1 MSQTIKQTSL
11 LTMRY
16 LNSLRLIVLLS
27 VLAGTKTQAN
37 SQEFSSNPQIEV
49 RVADRVVGK
58 TPTIIGINTGDM
70 PQGSAFPEWVRSLG
84 VNGARLRLN
93 VDPERSEDPKISSA
107 TDLARKA
114 KELRAQAENKT
125 PLLWRY
131 PSKMSAESLRSLR
144 ESKIELLA
152 TITCPYAFKLL
163 KSDGK
168 TNWSNAW
175 SFWEAYYAQAYQLAT
190 QHQVRRYQLFNEPNH
205 KESAKLTQDEYAV
218 RMVIGTDAIQA
229 AFSDAAQTTKTD
241 LSPLISA
248 PCTAGISNFKS
259 SGKPDE
265 RDSTIGW
272 GELSMRDR
280 HRRIDGKEDSAYDQ
294 FQQYA
299 VQHYSTNPD
308 STLEK
313 LRELQG
319 EVRKA
324 NRGKDLPLI
333 MSEYNIHTA
342 RDFAKKETTMDSPEE
357 FSNLGSMAVTIAESS
372 LEELYFFRLTLSQNL
387 DDGQVKKN
395 GVHHVNE
402 DLIVPEITGSTRAAE
417 VIRLATSTLTGGRER
432 LATQVEDKLRVTAT
446 RQKDEFRVLLARTN
460 QTSQPQVQ
468 ITLPTRVSGSLVT
481 WEAVT
486 SETFGNCQIL
496 SSNQS
501 GKGWQVDLPSQSVGL
516 LTLRSFSGIKP
527 EALPSTS
534 ATSTSGS
541 VLQSGGTDLAQTLFT
556 FGPTQSKKA
565 ATRLLHLKGNYSG
578 GQPIPLHLYALRKPA
593 DSENGFPF
601 RKKQMPKVEASG
613 LTVSG
618 LGTDVD
624 WLGGFTYS
632 ASQPEAWIDITSA
645 FERRGS
651 DGMQVVI
658 ARDVRKKGDQ
668 ISPEAV
674 EWTSAEIVS
683 YPR

>member
-1 MSQTIKQTSL
+1 
-11 LTMRY
+11 MRY
-16 LNSLRLIVLLS
+16 LNSLRLVVSLS
-27 VLAGTKTQAN
+27 VLAGTKAQAN
-37 SQEFSSNPQIEV
+37 SPEFSFNPQIEV
-49 RVADRVVGK
+49 RVTDRVVGK

-70 PQGSAFPEWVRSLG
+70 PQGSAFPEWVQALG

-93 VDPERSEDPKISSA
+93 VAPEPLEDPKISST

-114 KELRAQAENKT
+114 KELRAQAEKKT

-131 PSKMSAESLRSLR
+131 PSKMSAESLRALR
-144 ESKIELLA
+144 KSKIELLA

-175 SFWEAYYAQAYQLAT
+175 SFWEAYYAEAYQLAA

-205 KESAKLTQDEYAV
+205 KESAKLTQEEYAI

-229 AFSDAAQTTKTD
+229 ALSDAAQATKTD
-241 LSPLISA
+241 LPPLISA
-248 PCTAGISNFKS
+248 PCTAGIGNFKK

-280 HRRIDGKEDSAYDQ
+280 HRRIDGKEDSAYNQ

-308 STLEK
+308 STLER
-313 LRELQG
+313 LRVLQG
-319 EVRKA
+319 EVRTA
-324 NRGKDLPLI
+324 NRSKDLPLI

-357 FSNLGSMAVTIAESS
+357 FSDLGSMAVTIAESS

-402 DLIVPEITGSTRAAE
+402 DLIVPEITGTTRAAE
-417 VIRLATSTLTGGRER
+417 VMRLACSTLSGGRDR
-432 LATQVEDKLRVTAT
+432 LATQAADQLRATAT
-446 RQKDEFRVLLARTN
+446 RQKDEFRLLLARTN
-460 QTSQPQVQ
+460 KTSQPQVE
-468 ITLPTRVSGSLVT
+468 ITLPIVPSGSLVT
-481 WEAVT
+481 WETVT
-486 SETFGNCQIL
+486 KDTFGNSQIL
-496 SSNQS
+496 TPSSP

-527 EALPSTS
+527 ESIPSAS

-541 VLQSGGTDLAQTLFT
+541 IMKSGGIDLAQTLFT
-556 FGPTQSKKA
+556 FETTQSKKP
-565 ATRLLHLKGNYSG
+565 ATSFLHLKGNYSA

-618 LGTDVD
+618 LGIDVD
-624 WLGGFTYS
+624 WVGGFTYS
-632 ASQPEAWIDITSA
+632 ASQSEAWIDITSA
-645 FERRGS
+645 LERRGT
-651 DGMQVVI
+651 DDIQVVI
-658 ARDVRKKGDQ
+658 ARDIRNKGDQ

>member
-1 MSQTIKQTSL
+1 MIPRSL
-11 LTMRY
+11 FFLT
-16 LNSLRLIVLLS
+16 LLISLGHG
-27 VLAGTKTQAN
+27 A
-37 SQEFSSNPQIEV
+37 EV
-49 RVADRVVGK
+49 RINDKVVGK
-58 TPTIIGINTGDM
+58 TPAILGINTGDM
-70 PQGSAFPEWVRSLG
+70 PQGSAFPEWVRALG

-107 TDLARKA
+107 ADLARKA
-114 KELRAQAENKT
+114 KELRAQAEKKT
-125 PLLWRY
+125 PLLWRH

-144 ESKIELLA
+144 EAKIELLA

-168 TNWSNAW
+168 TNWSSAW
-175 SFWEAYYAQAYQLAT
+175 SFWEAYYAEAYQLAT

-229 AFSDAAQTTKTD
+229 ALSDAAQATKTD

-248 PCTAGISNFKS
+248 PCTAGIGNFKS

-280 HRRIDGKEDSAYDQ
+280 HRRIDGKEDSTYDQ

-299 VQHYSTNPD
+299 IQHYSTNPE
-308 STLEK
+308 STLER
-313 LRELQG
+313 LLELQG
-319 EVRKA
+319 EVRTA

-333 MSEYNIHTA
+333 MSEYNVHTA

-357 FSNLGSMAVTIAESS
+357 FSDLGSMAVSVAESS

-402 DLIVPEITGSTRAAE
+402 GRPVPEITGTTRAAE
-417 VIRLATSTLTGGRER
+417 VIRLACSSLSGGRER
-432 LATQVEDKLRVTAT
+432 LATKATDQLRVTAT
-446 RQKDEFRVLLARTN
+446 RQKDEVRVLLARTN

-468 ITLPTRVSGSLVT
+468 ISLPTGVSGSLVT
-481 WEAVT
+481 WETVT
-486 SETFGNCQIL
+486 KETFGNSQIL
-496 SSNQS
+496 SPSFS
-501 GKGWQVDLPSQSVGL
+501 GREWQVDLPSLSVGL
-516 LTLRSFSGIKP
+516 LTVRSFSGVKP
-527 EALPSTS
+527 ETLPSAS
-534 ATSTSGS
+534 AISTSGS
-541 VLQSGGTDLAQTLFT
+541 TLQSGGNALAQTLFT
-556 FGPTQSKKA
+556 FGLSLSKKP
-565 ATRLLHLKGNYSG
+565 ATRFLHLRGKYSG
-578 GQPIPLHLYALRKPA
+578 SEPIPLHLYALHKEK
-593 DSENGFPF
+593 SSGEVFSF
-601 RKKQMPKVEASG
+601 RLKEMPKAEAPS

-618 LGTDVD
+618 LGTDLD
-624 WLGGFTYS
+624 WVGGFTYS
-632 ASQPEAWIDITSA
+632 PNQAEAWIDISSA
-645 FERRGS
+645 FERRGEVT
-651 DGMQVVI
+651 MQIVI
-658 ARDVRKKGDQ
+658 ARDIRNKGDQ
-668 ISPEAV
+668 ILPEAA
-674 EWTSAEIVS
+674 EWSSAEIVS

>member
-1 MSQTIKQTSL
+1 MIPRSL
-11 LTMRY
+11 FFLT
-16 LNSLRLIVLLS
+16 LLISLGHG
-27 VLAGTKTQAN
+27 A
-37 SQEFSSNPQIEV
+37 EV
-49 RVADRVVGK
+49 RINDKVVGK
-58 TPTIIGINTGDM
+58 TPAILGINTGDM
-70 PQGSAFPEWVRSLG
+70 PQGSAFPEWVRALG

-107 TDLARKA
+107 ADLARKA
-114 KELRAQAENKT
+114 KELRAQAEKKT
-125 PLLWRY
+125 PLLWRH

-144 ESKIELLA
+144 EAKIELLA

-168 TNWSNAW
+168 TNWSSAW
-175 SFWEAYYAQAYQLAT
+175 SFWEAYYAEAYQLAT

-229 AFSDAAQTTKTD
+229 ALSDAAQATKTD

-248 PCTAGISNFKS
+248 PCTAGIGNFKS

-280 HRRIDGKEDSAYDQ
+280 HRRIDGKEDSTYDQ

-299 VQHYSTNPD
+299 IQHYSTNPE
-308 STLEK
+308 STLER
-313 LRELQG
+313 LLELQG
-319 EVRKA
+319 EVRTA

-333 MSEYNIHTA
+333 MSEYNVHTA

-357 FSNLGSMAVTIAESS
+357 FSDLGSMAVSIAESS

-402 DLIVPEITGSTRAAE
+402 GRPVPEITGTTRAAE
-417 VIRLATSTLTGGRER
+417 VIRLACSSLSGGRER
-432 LATQVEDKLRVTAT
+432 LATKATDQLRVTAT
-446 RQKDEFRVLLARTN
+446 RQNDEVRVFLARTN

-468 ITLPTRVSGSLVT
+468 ISLPTGVSGSLVT
-481 WEAVT
+481 WETVT
-486 SETFGNCQIL
+486 KETFGNSQIL
-496 SSNQS
+496 SPSSS
-501 GKGWQVDLPSQSVGL
+501 GREWQVDLPSLSVGL
-516 LTLRSFSGIKP
+516 LTVRSFSGVKP
-527 EALPSTS
+527 ETLPSAS
-534 ATSTSGS
+534 AISTSGS
-541 VLQSGGTDLAQTLFT
+541 TLQSGGNALAQTLFT
-556 FGPTQSKKA
+556 FGLSLSKKP
-565 ATRLLHLKGNYSG
+565 ATRFLHLRGKYSG
-578 GQPIPLHLYALRKPA
+578 SEPIPLHLYALRKEK
-593 DSENGFPF
+593 SSGEVFSF
-601 RKKQMPKVEASG
+601 RLKEMPKAEAPS

-618 LGTDVD
+618 LGTDLD
-624 WLGGFTYS
+624 WVGGFTYS
-632 ASQPEAWIDITSA
+632 PNQAEAWIDISSA
-645 FERRGS
+645 FERRGEVT
-651 DGMQVVI
+651 MQIVI
-658 ARDVRKKGDQ
+658 ARDIRNKGDQ
-668 ISPEAV
+668 ILPEAA
-674 EWTSAEIVS
+674 EWSSAEIVS

>member
-1 MSQTIKQTSL
+1 MIPRSL
-11 LTMRY
+11 FFLT
-16 LNSLRLIVLLS
+16 LLISLGHG
-27 VLAGTKTQAN
+27 A
-37 SQEFSSNPQIEV
+37 EV
-49 RVADRVVGK
+49 RINDKVVGK
-58 TPTIIGINTGDM
+58 TPAILGINTGDM
-70 PQGSAFPEWVRSLG
+70 PQGSAFPEWVRALG

-107 TDLARKA
+107 ADLALKA
-114 KELRAQAENKT
+114 KELRAQAEKKT

-131 PSKMSAESLRSLR
+131 PSKMTAESLRSLR
-144 ESKIELLA
+144 EAKIELLA

-205 KESAKLTQDEYAV
+205 KESAKLTQEEYAV

-229 AFSDAAQTTKTD
+229 ALSDAAQNTKTD
-241 LSPLISA
+241 LPPLISA

-280 HRRIDGKEDSAYDQ
+280 HRRIDGKEDSTYDQ

-299 VQHYSTNPD
+299 IQHYSTNPE
-308 STLEK
+308 STLER
-313 LRELQG
+313 LLELQG
-319 EVRKA
+319 EVRTA

-333 MSEYNIHTA
+333 MSEYNVHTA

-357 FSNLGSMAVTIAESS
+357 FSDLGSMAVSIAESS

-402 DLIVPEITGSTRAAE
+402 GQPVPEITGTTRAAE
-417 VIRLATSTLTGGRER
+417 VIRLACSSLSGGREC
-432 LATQVEDKLRVTAT
+432 LATKATDQLRVTAT
-446 RQKDEFRVLLARTN
+446 RQNDEVRVFLARTN

-468 ITLPTRVSGSLVT
+468 ISLPTGVSGSLVT
-481 WEAVT
+481 WETVT
-486 SETFGNCQIL
+486 KETFGNSQIL
-496 SSNQS
+496 SPSSS
-501 GKGWQVDLPSQSVGL
+501 GREWQVDLPSLSVGL
-516 LTLRSFSGIKP
+516 LTVRSFSGVKP
-527 EALPSTS
+527 ETLPSAS
-534 ATSTSGS
+534 AISTSGS
-541 VLQSGGTDLAQTLFT
+541 TLQSGGNALAQTLFT
-556 FGPTQSKKA
+556 FGLPLSKKP
-565 ATRLLHLKGNYSG
+565 ATRFLHLRGKYSG
-578 GQPIPLHLYALRKPA
+578 SEPISLHLYALRKEK
-593 DSENGFPF
+593 SSGEVFSF
-601 RKKQMPKVEASG
+601 RLKEMPKAEAPS

-618 LGTDVD
+618 LGTDLD
-624 WLGGFTYS
+624 WVGGFTYS
-632 ASQPEAWIDITSA
+632 PNQAEAWIDISSA
-645 FERRGS
+645 FERRGEVT
-651 DGMQVVI
+651 MQIVI
-658 ARDVRKKGDQ
+658 ARDIRNKGDQ
-668 ISPEAV
+668 ILPEAA
-674 EWTSAEIVS
+674 EWSSAEIVS

>member
-1 MSQTIKQTSL
+1 MNIRNLFLFTIL
-11 LTMRY
+11 F
-16 LNSLRLIVLLS
+16 NLS
-27 VLAGTKTQAN
+27 HAT
-37 SQEFSSNPQIEV
+37 EV
-49 RVADRVVGK
+49 RVTEKVAGK
-58 TPTIIGINTGDM
+58 TPDILGINTGDM
-70 PQGSAFPEWVRSLG
+70 PQGSAFPEWVRALG

-93 VDPERSEDPKISSA
+93 VAPEPSEDPKISSA

-114 KELRAQAENKT
+114 KELRAQAEKKT
-125 PLLWRY
+125 PLLWHY
-131 PSKMSAESLRSLR
+131 PSKMSTESLHSLR

-175 SFWEAYYAQAYQLAT
+175 SFWEAYYAQAYQLAA

-205 KESAKLTQDEYAV
+205 KESSKLTQEEYAV

-229 AFSDAAQTTKTD
+229 ALSDAAQATKTD
-241 LSPLISA
+241 LPPLISA
-248 PCTAGISNFKS
+248 PCAAGISNFKK

-299 VQHYSTNPD
+299 VQHYSTNPE
-308 STLEK
+308 STLER
-313 LRELQG
+313 LSELQG
-319 EVRKA
+319 QIRTA
-324 NRGKDLPLI
+324 NAGKPLPLI
-333 MSEYNIHTA
+333 MSEFNIHTA
-342 RDFAKKETTMDSPEE
+342 RDFAKKETTMNSPEE
-357 FSNLGSMAVTIAESS
+357 FSDLGSMAVAMAESG

-402 DLIVPEITGSTRAAE
+402 DLVVPEITGTTRAAE
-417 VIRLATSTLTGGRER
+417 VIRLASATLTGGRER
-432 LATQVEDKLRVTAT
+432 LATQVTDQLRVTAT

-460 QTSQPQVQ
+460 ETSQPQVK
-468 ITLPTRVSGSLVT
+468 ITLPSGVSGALAT
-481 WEAVT
+481 WETVT
-486 SETFGNCQIL
+486 SDTFGSCQIL
-496 SSNQS
+496 SSETS
-501 GKGWQVDLPSQSVGL
+501 GKVWQVDLPSQSVGL
-516 LTLRSFSGIKP
+516 FTLRSFSGVKP
-527 EALPSTS
+527 ETLPSTS

-541 VLQSGGTDLAQTLFT
+541 ILQSGGTDLAQTLFT
-556 FGPTQSKKA
+556 FGVLQSKKP
-565 ATRLLHLKGNYSG
+565 ATRFLHLKGNYSG
-578 GQPIPLHLYALRKPA
+578 AEPIPLHFYALRRPA
-593 DSENGFPF
+593 DSGNSFPF
-601 RKKQMPKVEASG
+601 RKKEMPRAEASG

-618 LGTDVD
+618 LGTDLD
-624 WLGGFTYS
+624 WMGGFTYS
-632 ASQPEAWIDITSA
+632 PTQSEAWIEITSA

-651 DGMQVVI
+651 DGIQIVI
-658 ARDVRKKGDQ
+658 TRDIRNKGDK
-668 ISPEAV
+668 ISPELV
-674 EWTSAEIVS
+674 EWSSAEIVS